1 LFDPRFCFI
10 LAGKGDGMTRNPIIT
25 RHGLCALLGL
35 LLLQT
40 SGTASAFT
48 LIELPDPNA
57 TPGNT
62 VTDISAF
69 ESLIRPLLS
78 VLQTHLQ
85 NARRAGKKFASLAQ
99 QDNLLASNEY
109 TDTASDANFIKVA
122 SNSAGPAGMKSLWL
136 GTTATNFENEF
147 SRTEFDGN
155 SNLLVAGFDYTRG
168 DKYIFGISVSIEDT
182 NINTD
187 FNLGRQ
193 DIGGYSI
200 NPYFAY
206 LISDSW
212 SIDLGLGTGSYDT
225 DQTRAT
231 GIVNPA
237 PPPLVTAD
245 IVNSSFSTDRDFVA
259 TNLTYAVPRG
269 NWYLTGWLGWL
280 KATQDQEAF
289 SESDGTSVGSESLD
303 FERWSLGG
311 EAAYDFRNS
320 ETYLSLIYEKQTDDN
335 QIEFATGAQPSDDDD
350 SYLVGIGWRYFGR
363 DLVANIELSSRQ
375 GAEDLTETS
384 ISTTL
389 RLEL

>member
-1 LFDPRFCFI
+1 
-10 LAGKGDGMTRNPIIT
+10 M
-25 RHGLCALLGL
+25 
-35 LLLQT
+35 LQV

-48 LIELPDPNA
+48 VIELPDPTS
-57 TPGNT
+57 TPGNA

-78 VLQTHLQ
+78 VLREHLQ
-85 NARRAGKKFASLAQ
+85 NARRAKKKIPSFAQ

-109 TDTASDANFIKVA
+109 TDFASDAQFIKVS
-122 SNSAGPAGMKSLWL
+122 SNNAGPGGTKSLWL
-136 GTTATNFENEF
+136 GTTATDFENDF
-147 SRTEFDGN
+147 SRTRFDGT
-155 SNLLVAGFDYTRG
+155 SNLLVAGFDYTRNE
-168 DKYIFGISVSIEDT
+168 KYIFGISVSLEDT
-182 NINTD
+182 KLNTD
-187 FNLGRQ
+187 FNLGKQ

-212 SIDLGLGTGSYDT
+212 SLDVGLGIGNFDT

-231 GIVNPA
+231 GVIDPGPPAAIV
-237 PPPLVTAD
+237 AD
-245 IVNSSFSTDRDFVA
+245 IVDSSFSTDRNFVA

-269 NWYLTGWLGWL
+269 NWYLTGWIGWL
-280 KATQDQEAF
+280 KATQDQEGF
-289 SESDGTSVGSESLD
+289 TESDGTSIGSADLD

-311 EAAYDFRNS
+311 EAAYGHRSS
-320 ETYLSLIYEKQTDDN
+320 ETYLSLIYEKETSDN
-335 QIEFATGAQPSDDDD
+335 KVEFITGAQPSNDDD
-350 SYLVGIGWRYFGR
+350 SYLVGIGWRYFG
-363 DLVANIELSSRQ
+363 DELVANIELTSRQ